1 MRQIHMNGRFPA
13 RALHMGNTAGS
24 QAACATSRSQAPPS
38 KAQILID
45 AVEVTWKPG
54 NAAAESRPSPRE
66 TAGCATADGTAAV
79 VVGGR
84 GLEDE
89 TIDVW
94 STRPG
99 GDWQKH
105 SPAGRAPRP
114 RAGHTV
120 VSTSAGVVIFGGIS
134 HAENGG
140 YLADVAVLTP
150 DLTAWEPVCVTG
162 ELPCARDKHAAVAL
176 SSGHMLVLGGFGVR
190 PPNDDE
196 VGEEDEDEENEGE
209 GDDEGEGKGEEGGD
223 AECRGSSVDMTWF
236 DDTYMLE
243 VRTWRWSKL
252 RPSAPAAPAESADA
266 SEPAPAFP
274 FVIAGKK
281 KLAAAPAVAVLP
293 PARAALAACLLPRT
307 PANKAAEGEQLVI
320 FGGRTA
326 TGRVDD
332 TWVLEPLGGAGTV
345 NAAWREP
352 HVTGARPA
360 ARSFHSSVAVGDGLI
375 AIFGG
380 LGVDDRHLNDTHLLH
395 ASREGEWMWAAV
407 RQAGALPSPRGCLV
421 FACLGGAGADAVAG
435 SPHLLVFGGSSG
447 WSEHG
452 VTHFHDDMHTLPLA
466 GVLAALEG
474 TMPDEAPA
482 KAEDG
487 AQDGAPTK
495 AEGGAQDGAPTKAA
509 HVDDG
514 AAAHV
519 DDGAARAT
527 RAAPEDVAAEG
538 PGPKRQKLAVDALDS
553 QPAARLQALGNAL
566 YPAIFQMVGEP
577 LAGKLT
583 GMLIEM
589 PTQSVL
595 DCLAAPETLKT
606 TVEQALKALS
616 KDMRA
621 MAASSVAS
629 VLPGEATAA
638 NAAEAAVA

>member
-1 MRQIHMNGRFPA
+1 MGSVPKRG
-13 RALHMGNTAGS
+13 MGNTESQVAGAS
-24 QAACATSRSQAPPS
+24 SRSQAPPS

-84 GLEDE
+84 GLDDE

-176 SSGHMLVLGGFGVR
+176 SSGHMLVMGGFGVR

-196 VGEEDEDEENEGE
+196 EGEEDEDEENEGE

-223 AECRGSSVDMTWF
+223 GECRGPSVDMTWF

-252 RPSAPAAPAESADA
+252 RPSAPAAPAAPAVSADA

-274 FVIAGKK
+274 FAIAGKK
-281 KLAAAPAVAVLP
+281 KPAAAPAIAVLP

-307 PANKAAEGEQLVI
+307 PADKAADGEQLVI

-407 RQAGALPSPRGCLV
+407 RQAGALPSPRGCMVL
-421 FACLGGAGADAVAG
+421 ACLGGAGADAVAG
-435 SPHLLVFGGSSG
+435 RPQLLVFGGSSG

-482 KAEDG
+482 KAEG
-487 AQDGAPTK
+487 GVQDGALTK
-495 AEGGAQDGAPTKAA
+495 AEGGAQDGAPTQAA
-509 HVDDG
+509 QVDDG
-514 AAAHV
+514 T
-519 DDGAARAT
+519 ARAT
-527 RAAPEDVAAEG
+527 REAPEDVAAEG

-553 QPAARLQALGNAL
+553 LEPAARMQALGNAL
-566 YPAIFQMVGEP
+566 YPAIFQILGEP

-595 DCLAAPETLKT
+595 DCLDAPETLKT

-616 KDMRA
+616 KDVRA
-621 MAASSVAS
+621 MAAPPPPAPQASSATS
-629 VLPGEATAA
+629 VLAGEATAA

>member
-1 MRQIHMNGRFPA
+1 MFYSDSGETKAASRQRP
-13 RALHMGNTAGS
+13 MGNS
-24 QAACATSRSQAPPS
+24 DSRPDRSQAPPS
-38 KAQILID
+38 KAQLLID
-45 AVEVTWKPG
+45 AIEVPWNPSSM
-54 NAAAESRPSPRE
+54 AAGSRPSPRE

-99 GDWQKH
+99 SDWQKH

-162 ELPCARDKHAAVAL
+162 ELPCARDKHAAVVL
-176 SSGHMLVLGGFGVR
+176 SSGHMLVMGGFGVR
-190 PPNDDE
+190 PPDDE
-196 VGEEDEDEENEGE
+196 EGEEDEGEENEGE
-209 GDDEGEGKGEEGGD
+209 GEGEGEGEESGD
-223 AECRGSSVDMTWF
+223 GERRGPSVDMTWF
-236 DDTYMLE
+236 NDTYKLE

-252 RPSAPAAPAESADA
+252 LPSATGTAAAAPVAPAAPADSADA

-274 FVIAGKK
+274 FAIAGKK
-281 KLAAAPAVAVLP
+281 KMAAAPAIAVLP
-293 PARAALAACLLPRT
+293 PARAALAACLLPRA
-307 PANKAAEGEQLVI
+307 PADEARDGERLVI

-332 TWVLEPLGGAGTV
+332 TWVLEPLGGSGTI

-352 HVTGARPA
+352 HVAGARPA
-360 ARSFHSSVAVGDGLI
+360 ARSFHTSVAVGEGLM
-375 AIFGG
+375 ALFGG
-380 LGVDDRHLNDTHLLH
+380 LGVDDRHLNDLHLLH

-407 RQAGALPSPRGCLV
+407 RQAGALPSPRGCMVL
-421 FACLGGAGADAVAG
+421 ACLGGAGSDALAG

-466 GVLAALEG
+466 GVLAALKG

-482 KAEDG
+482 KAEGGDQYG
-487 AQDGAPTK
+487 AQEGAQYGAP
-495 AEGGAQDGAPTKAA
+495 PKAA

-514 AAAHV
+514 T
-519 DDGAARAT
+519 ARAT

-538 PGPKRQKLAVDALDS
+538 PEPKRQKLAVDALDS
-553 QPAARLQALGNAL
+553 LEPAARMQALGNSL
-566 YPAIFQMVGEP
+566 YPAICQLLGEP
-577 LAGKLT
+577 LAGKVT

-606 TVEQALKALS
+606 TVEQALKVLS
-616 KDMRA
+616 TDVCT
-621 MAASSVAS
+621 MAA
-629 VLPGEATAA
+629 GEAAA
-638 NAAEAAVA
+638 ATAEAAVA

>member
-1 MRQIHMNGRFPA
+1 
-13 RALHMGNTAGS
+13 MGNTESQVAGAS
-24 QAACATSRSQAPPS
+24 SRSQAPPS

-105 SPAGRAPRP
+105 SPTGRAPRP

-176 SSGHMLVLGGFGVR
+176 SSGHMLVMGGFGVR
-190 PPNDDE
+190 PPNDNE
-196 VGEEDEDEENEGE
+196 EGEEDEDEENEGE
-209 GDDEGEGKGEEGGD
+209 GDDEGEGKGDEGGD
-223 AECRGSSVDMTWF
+223 GECRGPSVDMTWF

-274 FVIAGKK
+274 FAIAGKK
-281 KLAAAPAVAVLP
+281 KPTAAPAIAVLP

-307 PANKAAEGEQLVI
+307 PADKAAEGEQLVI

-407 RQAGALPSPRGCLV
+407 RQAGALPSPRGCMVL
-421 FACLGGAGADAVAG
+421 ACLGGAGADAVAG
-435 SPHLLVFGGSSG
+435 RPQLLVFGGSSG

-482 KAEDG
+482 KAEG
-487 AQDGAPTK
+487 GVQDGALTK
-495 AEGGAQDGAPTKAA
+495 AEGGAQDGAPTQAA

-514 AAAHV
+514 T
-519 DDGAARAT
+519 ARAT
-527 RAAPEDVAAEG
+527 FEAPEDVAAEG

-553 QPAARLQALGNAL
+553 LEPAARMQALGNAL
-566 YPAIFQMVGEP
+566 YPAIFQMLGEP

-616 KDMRA
+616 KDVRA
-621 MAASSVAS
+621 MAAPPPPAPQASSATS
-629 VLPGEATAA
+629 VLAGEATAA